1 MAIMEVVQ
9 EMRSAVLKKICV
21 RWNEDLLENSI
32 NVLEDERKRR
42 RLQRD
47 DEVMSK
53 DVNRKLKKTL

>member
-47 DEVMSK
+47 DEVVSK
-53 DVNRKLKKTL
+53 NVKQRTRESV